1 VQIPNLR
8 ELRELHGLTQ
18 KELADVSGVSLRS
31 VAGYEGG
38 AHVRPNT
45 ARKLAQALNVEV
57 ADLAGATSYPKE
69 QALPSPEQP
78 NFNGLLEE
86 ERRTTISNVLGS
98 WRGMHEEG
106 VARWSRAIERGFS
119 STDAAAAFCAEVI
132 AEGAVGQ
139 AIITRHLIPQTE
151 VLLPE
156 DDAARE
162 RKELLETHAH
172 LGEAMSAVIDV
183 VEGMVDSEKDADA
196 ASKAIGRYL
205 DQAVSRAI
213 DETREERHDRP
224 DLELWLRRERRRRR
238 QAGAQATAESGEG
251 SRKRPTA

>member
-1 VQIPNLR
+1 VAEQLKLPEVARRL
-8 ELRELHGLTQ
+8 
-18 KELADVSGVSLRS
+18 GVS
-31 VAGYEGG
+31 EK
-38 AHVRPNT
+38 T
-45 ARKLAQALNVEV
+45 ARRYVKS
-57 ADLAGATSYPKE
+57 G
-69 QALPSPEQP
+69 ALPSMFVGGAYRVSEEDLEGFLQDAKVTPSGGSPKAPASSQP
-78 NFNGLLEE
+78 SFNRLLEE
-86 ERRTTISNVLGS
+86 ERRATISDVLGS

-106 VARWSRAIERGFS
+106 VARWSRATERGFS
-119 STDAAAAFCAEVI
+119 SADAAAAFCAEVI

-139 AIITRHLIPQTE
+139 TIITRHLVPQTE

>member
-1 VQIPNLR
+1 MADYLKIPEVARRL
-8 ELRELHGLTQ
+8 
-18 KELADVSGVSLRS
+18 DVSEPTVRRMVKGGRLPS
-31 VAGYEGG
+31 VFIGG
-38 AHVRPNT
+38 AYRVS
-45 ARKLAQALNVEV
+45 E
-57 ADLAGATSYPKE
+57 ADLEEFLENAKVDPGKVPTS
-69 QALPSPEQP
+69 SQP

-119 STDAAAAFCAEVI
+119 SADAAAAFCAEVI

-139 AIITRHLIPQTE
+139 TIITRHLIPQTE

-156 DDAARE
+156 EEASRE
-162 RKELLETHAH
+162 RKVLLETHAH

-183 VEGMVDSEKDADA
+183 VEGMVDSERDADA

-213 DETREERHDRP
+213 GETREERHDRP
-224 DLELWLRRERRRRR
+224 DLELWLKRERRRRR
-238 QAGAQATAESGEG
+238 QAGAQTTAESGEG
-251 SRKRPTA
+251 SRERPTA